1 MNKLSTP
8 LRVTVVTS
16 YYPPD
21 FASISNY
28 YKDLVTDLSAF
39 GAVVTLVCGIP
50 TRLVT
55 DEITKQYAK
64 NPVEV
69 ISENLRI
76 IRTGPPRSEGRNLVY
91 RAFYH
96 IYRSW
101 CVYRKAREIET
112 DLYYVCSTPP
122 FLGVFGALLSKR
134 ARTIYDLHDVFP
146 DTLVNSGKVKEN
158 SVLVKV
164 LRRVEKYV
172 YKRNT
177 HIRIISEDMADTL
190 RSRGVPDDKISIIYN
205 WVDENAVTYIE
216 RRNNPIF
223 DSLGIPRE
231 GFYACYAGNIGLLQ
245 NLTTLINAAEVL
257 KEKEPLI
264 RFIIIGDGAW
274 KQEMLAQISDKGLDN
289 ISVFPMQDTEHVPYV
304 YNIADIGVVTIAKGV
319 TKGSLPSKTWS
330 IMSASRPVLC
340 ETDKGSEL
348 EKIIAGNN
356 CGLCVPPGDV
366 KGFVGAV
373 MALYDDRDLV
383 AEMGRNGRT
392 FVENNITRG
401 NSTKKIWAC
410 VQNVVNGCE

>member
-1 MNKLSTP
+1 MNDVSAP
-8 LRVTVVTS
+8 LRVTAVTS

-21 FASISNY
+21 FTSLSNY
-28 YKDLVTDLSAF
+28 YKDIVTDLSSY
-39 GAVVTLVCGIP
+39 GADVTLVCGIP

-55 DEITKQYAK
+55 GEITKQYVK

-69 ISENLRI
+69 INENLRI
-76 IRTGPPRSEGRNLVY
+76 IRTGPPKSEGSNLVY
-91 RAFYH
+91 RALYH

-112 DLYYVCSTPP
+112 DLYYICSAPP
-122 FLGVFGALLSKR
+122 FLGVFGAWLSKR
-134 ARTIYDLHDVFP
+134 ARTIYDLHDMFP
-146 DTLVNSGKVKEN
+146 DTLVNSGKAKEN
-158 SVLVKV
+158 SILVKV
-164 LRRVEKYV
+164 LRRVEKYI

-177 HIRIISEDMADTL
+177 HIRIISEDMAGTL
-190 RSRGVPDDKISIIYN
+190 RSRGVPDEKISIIYN
-205 WVDENAVTYIE
+205 WVDENAVTYID
-216 RRNNPIF
+216 RQSNPIF

-231 GFYACYAGNIGLLQ
+231 GFYVCYAGNIGLLQ
-245 NLTTLINAAEVL
+245 NLTTLIDAAEIL

-274 KQEMLAQISDKGLDN
+274 KQEMLAQIRDKGLDN
-289 ISVFPMQDTEHVPYV
+289 IRVFPMQDTELVPYV

-319 TKGSLPSKTWS
+319 SKGSLPSKTWS

-348 EKIIAGNN
+348 ERMITGNN

-366 KGFVGAV
+366 EGFAGTV
-373 MALYDDRDLV
+373 MALYHDRELIV
-383 AEMGRNGRT
+383 EMGRNGRT
-392 FVENNITRG
+392 FVENNITRE

-410 VQNVVNGCE
+410 ILNVVNGCD